1 VLRTGKC
8 SAVRPGLQA
17 AFAAAMM
24 VVMEQGRISRVRS
37 SRLLWL
43 GACVLCVLF
52 WAAVLYLLLFR

>member
-1 VLRTGKC
+1 M
-8 SAVRPGLQA
+8 A
-17 AFAAAMM
+17 
-24 VVMEQGRISRVRS
+24 VMEQGRIQRVRS